1 MLRFKLRNLIL
12 TMIEFAID
20 NKEVAM
26 VITENGMNIA
36 NMQGSTYYRQNSA
49 SVSKV
54 QKESITQTQQMQTE
68 IDKSNEEQK
77 VEEQKQ
83 KLNELAQQLN
93 KELNPLN
100 TNVTFG
106 FSEDIEG
113 LYVTV
118 SERDTNRIIRKIPS
132 DEAMELMAKMKEV
145 VGIIF
150 NKQA

>member
-1 MLRFKLRNLIL
+1 MNVNELG
-12 TMIEFAID
+12 T
-20 NKEVAM
+20 
-26 VITENGMNIA
+26 NIA
-36 NMQGSTYYRQNSA
+36 STKSSAMYSQQHKNEMQAPTKTQA
-49 SVSKV
+49 I
-54 QKESITQTQQMQTE
+54 QKEMESI
-68 IDKSNEEQK
+68 NEEQK
-77 VEEQKQ
+77 IQEQKE

-118 SERDTNRIIRKIPS
+118 SERDTNRVIRKIPS

>member
-1 MLRFKLRNLIL
+1 MNVNEI
-12 TMIEFAID
+12 
-20 NKEVAM
+20 
-26 VITENGMNIA
+26 GMNIA
-36 NMQGSTYYRQNSA
+36 NRQGNAVYSQQHNNGMQAPTRTEAIQNEL
-49 SVSKV
+49 
-54 QKESITQTQQMQTE
+54 ESL
-68 IDKSNEEQK
+68 NEEQK
-77 VEEQKQ
+77 IQEQKE

-118 SERDTNRIIRKIPS
+118 SERDTNRVIRKIPS

>member
-1 MLRFKLRNLIL
+1 
-12 TMIEFAID
+12 MIDFTID

-26 VITENGMNIA
+26 VIAENGMNIA
-36 NMQGSTYYRQNSA
+36 NMQGSTYYSQNSA
-49 SVSKV
+49 NNSKV
-54 QKESITQTQQMQTE
+54 QQTESMTQTQQMQTE

>member
-1 MLRFKLRNLIL
+1 MNVNEL
-12 TMIEFAID
+12 
-20 NKEVAM
+20 
-26 VITENGMNIA
+26 GMNLA
-36 NMQGSTYYRQNSA
+36 NTQNSA
-49 SVSKV
+49 MYSKQNQMQAPTKTQAM
-54 QKESITQTQQMQTE
+54 QKEMESL
-68 IDKSNEEQK
+68 NEEQK
-77 VEEQKQ
+77 IQEQKE

-93 KELNPLN
+93 RELNPLN

>member
-1 MLRFKLRNLIL
+1 MTSVIFK
-12 TMIEFAID
+12 
-20 NKEVAM
+20 
-26 VITENGMNIA
+26 
-36 NMQGSTYYRQNSA
+36 
-49 SVSKV
+49 SKR
-54 QKESITQTQQMQTE
+54 E
-68 IDKSNEEQK
+68 
-77 VEEQKQ
+77 

-106 FSEDIEG
+106 FSEDIQG
-113 LYVTV
+113 LYITV
-118 SERDTNRIIRKIPS
+118 SERNTKRVIRKIPS